1 MDGAWNYISPKEKPM
16 TMHPTRLFWAMLA
29 DLWTTYEVFRQT
41 SWQKVAGQIGR

>member
-1 MDGAWNYISPKEKPM
+1 MDGAWNYISHT

-29 DLWTTYEVFRQT
+29 DLWTTYEVFRRT